1 MSEFRW
7 PCGSGVLELLQ
18 GDITKAQHD
27 AVVNAANA
35 GLVGGGGVD
44 GAIHAAAGH
53 AELRQACRE
62 IIAQR
67 GKLAPGEAVLTP
79 GFKLRARYII
89 HTVGPIWQGGGRG
102 EETALRAAH
111 ANSLALAREHGLA
124 SVAFPAI
131 SCGAYGYPVQL
142 AARAALDELRKGLE
156 AGLVERVSV
165 FLFSQEALKPWS
177 EAALVLFDKH

>member
-1 MSEFRW
+1 MSELRW
-7 PCGSGVLELLQ
+7 HVGSGVLELLQ
-18 GDITKAQHD
+18 GDITRAGHD

-53 AELRQACRE
+53 ADVQRACRE
-62 IIAQR
+62 IIAR
-67 GKLAPGEAVLTP
+67 HGRLAPGEAVLTP
-79 GFKLRARYII
+79 GFRLRARHII
-89 HTVGPIWQGGGRG
+89 HTVGPIWQGGGHG
-102 EETALRAAH
+102 EETALRTAH
-111 ANSLALAREHGLA
+111 ANSLALAQEHGLA

-156 AGLVERVSV
+156 AGLVQSVSV
-165 FLFSQEALKPWS
+165 FLFSQEALNPWS
-177 EAALVLFDKH
+177 ESALELFGSP

>member
-1 MSEFRW
+1 MSELRW
-7 PCGSGVLELLQ
+7 HVGSGVLELLQ
-18 GDITKAQHD
+18 GDIARAEHD

-53 AELRQACRE
+53 ADVQQACRE
-62 IIAQR
+62 IIARR
-67 GKLAPGEAVLTP
+67 GKLTPGEAVLTP
-79 GFKLRARYII
+79 GFRLRARHII
-89 HTVGPIWQGGGRG
+89 HTVGPIWQGGGHG
-102 EETALRAAH
+102 EEAALRAAH
-111 ANSLALAREHGLA
+111 ANSLALAHEHGLA
-124 SVAFPAI
+124 TVAFPAI
-131 SCGAYGYPVQL
+131 SCGAYGYPVRL

-177 EAALVLFDKH
+177 EAALELFGSP